1 LVRSSHFMR
10 IITGCQLARVRQGGE
25 LPVEGELPLI
35 EGAAEQRQ
43 ELAPEHAAEHA
54 HREEDPGLASEPLRA
69 VKRQPAA
76 WHDTVDVRVVLE
88 GSSPRRGRPGHRP
101 GALTGRCVVSGDD
114 SGKEPISRPRD
125 LPVFAEQGQQA
136 RR

>member
-1 LVRSSHFMR
+1 MR

-25 LPVEGELPLI
+25 LPVAVEGELPVI

-54 HREEDPGLASEPLRA
+54 HREEEPGLASEPLRA

-76 WHDTVDVRVVLE
+76 WHDTVEVRVVLE
-88 GSSPRRGRPGHRP
+88 GLPRPASR
-101 GALTGRCVVSGDD
+101 AAWTQTRCTD
-114 SGKEPISRPRD
+114 
-125 LPVFAEQGQQA
+125 
-136 RR
+136 

>member
-1 LVRSSHFMR
+1 MR

-88 GSSPRRGRPGHRP
+88 GLPKPASRAAWTQTRCTDRPVRWCP
-101 GALTGRCVVSGDD
+101 GTFP
-114 SGKEPISRPRD
+114 GKS
-125 LPVFAEQGQQA
+125 
-136 RR
+136 

>member
-1 LVRSSHFMR
+1 MR

-25 LPVEGELPLI
+25 LPVEGELPVI

-43 ELAPEHAAEHA
+43 ELAQEHAAEHA
-54 HREEDPGLASEPLRA
+54 HREEEPGLASEPLRA

-88 GSSPRRGRPGHRP
+88 GLPRPASRAAWTQTRCTDRPVMWCPGTFPGKSQSVGRATFQYSRSRASRRG
-101 GALTGRCVVSGDD
+101 D
-114 SGKEPISRPRD
+114 SIT
-125 LPVFAEQGQQA
+125 
-136 RR
+136 